1 MTTWDEMVVVG
12 RIARAHGNRGEV
24 IVDPAT
30 DFPAER
36 YKPGSVVHVRKSSG
50 VIETLTMTDVR
61 FHRGRPIVALDGVQT
76 MNAAEALAGTELRI
90 ETGALQPLPARSFYH
105 HDLVG
110 CTVETPQGVNV
121 GVVTGVEGSGTSSRL
136 IVQGRSGEVQI
147 PLADEIIDGVH
158 LGARR
163 IIVKP
168 MDGLL
173 DLNVTRK
180 QIF

>member
-1 MTTWDEMVVVG
+1 MSNLKIAKGRRKKDSPFANIETAVEAFRAGEMIIVCDDEDRENEGDLTVAGEKVTP
-12 RIARAHGNRGEV
+12 EV
-24 IVDPAT
+24 IN
-30 DFPAER
+30 F
-36 YKPGSVVHVRKSSG
+36 
-50 VIETLTMTDVR
+50 MTDVR

-136 IVQGRSGEVQI
+136 IVQGRSGEVQM
-147 PLADEIIDGVH
+147 A
-158 LGARR
+158 
-163 IIVKP
+163 
-168 MDGLL
+168 
-173 DLNVTRK
+173 
-180 QIF
+180 F